1 MVGSLNS
8 MFVSD
13 IKGII
18 LKVGLLFEEVTHD
31 SHKMLTVILPRILI
45 FFNIIYYKHITHCY
59 VKITIESI
67 LFQFWN
73 NMYYQFSL
81 PLVKYWFYLLYL
93 SLFQDFKEYHYF
105 WYFHYSV

>member
-18 LKVGLLFEEVTHD
+18 LKVILLFEEVTHD
-31 SHKMLTVILPRILI
+31 SHKMLTIILPRILI

-67 LFQFWN
+67 FFFQFWN

-81 PLVKYWFYLLYL
+81 PLVKY
-93 SLFQDFKEYHYF
+93 
-105 WYFHYSV
+105 